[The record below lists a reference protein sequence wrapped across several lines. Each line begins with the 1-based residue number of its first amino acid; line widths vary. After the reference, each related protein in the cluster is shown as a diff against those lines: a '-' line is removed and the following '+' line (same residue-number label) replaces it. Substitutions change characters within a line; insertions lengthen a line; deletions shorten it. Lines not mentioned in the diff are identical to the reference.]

1 MLRLSPVSRHR
12 HGRCDACIL
21 PFQCLSLGGCA
32 CRSHACRQIQV
43 TIVVSAAKE
52 QLLARLGFRFGVNG
66 PHAARTMMLDDLR
79 VLFAHVPVNA
89 MHADYMQAIFT
100 DNVLGK
106 PTKKAREL
114 ALRHLTT
121 LYGLDTNLPL
131 FRALRRLW
139 PVDEV
144 AQPVLALTAALARD
158 PLLRNTQTFILS
170 KQPGLWVSRE
180 DLEHCL
186 AANHQDR
193 FSPASLK
200 SFAQN
205 VNGSWT
211 AAGFLNGRLRKTRAI
226 PVVTPVNVTF
236 CLFLGHLEGLT
247 GQRLFTSKWMNLLPG
262 SPGELDGL
270 ANSAFHRG
278 LLVFLNAGGVKEVR
292 FPDYLTLEEEKMC
305 QEVSH
310 VV

>member
-1 MLRLSPVSRHR
+1 MS
-12 HGRCDACIL
+12 D
-21 PFQCLSLGGCA
+21 
-32 CRSHACRQIQV
+32 
-43 TIVVSAAKE
+43 AKE
-52 QLLARLGFRFGVNG
+52 QLLAKLGFRFGVNG

-79 VLFAHVPVNA
+79 VLFAHEPANA
-89 MHADYMQAIFT
+89 AHADYTRAVFT

-106 PTKKAREL
+106 PTEKAREL

-121 LYGLDTNLPL
+121 LYGLDSRRPL

-144 AQPVLALTAALARD
+144 AQPMLALTAALARD
-158 PLLRNTQTFILS
+158 PLLRGTQAFILS
-170 KQPGLWVSRE
+170 QQPGALVSRE
-180 DLEHCL
+180 DLERCL
-186 AANHQDR
+186 AADHQDR

-211 AAGFLNGRLRKTRAI
+211 AAGFLSGRIRKTRSM
-226 PVVTPVNVTF
+226 PVVTPVNVAF
-236 CLFLGHLEGLT
+236 SLFLGHLEGLS
-247 GQRLFTSKWMNLLPG
+247 GQRLFMSPWMSLLPG
-262 SPGELDGL
+262 SPDALDAL

-292 FPDYLTLEEEKMC
+292 FPDYLTSEEEKMC
-305 QEVSH
+305 QEASH